1 MGAME
6 SQMNKNMKAAKMKE
20 RMRAKFEQKTASTPT
35 TPSPDANVKPQL
47 SEEELIKIFSSG
59 EKAEKT
65 PRGAKPP
72 VSQGQPK
79 KKKGKK

>member
-1 MGAME
+1 ME
-6 SQMNKNMKAAKMKE
+6 SQMNKNMKTAKMKE
-20 RMRAKFEQKTASTPT
+20 RMRAKFEQKTAAATTTPT
-35 TPSPDANVKPQL
+35 SDVKPQL

-72 VSQGQPK
+72 VSQGQSNK
-79 KKKGKK
+79 KKNGKK